1 MLFQGKLQPAKSF
14 WSSAERREKFHVTSS
29 NHSNAHRLQFALK
42 QHNSDKYTVDK
53 QHKYLKIY
61 TVKNFGVVESYPNFK
76 VKLPLKQANIREN

>member
-1 MLFQGKLQPAKSF
+1 M
-14 WSSAERREKFHVTSS
+14 
-29 NHSNAHRLQFALK
+29 K